1 MVLFSDYTYIVNINR
16 AMPSSQRQQ
25 RKTDSKHSSSD
36 VVKAKSTSNSNVL
49 ILGIAFAA
57 LILYVLYQSISVYN
71 KDRMYNDFD

>member
-1 MVLFSDYTYIVNINR
+1 MVL
-16 AMPSSQRQQ
+16 SQRQQ

>member
-1 MVLFSDYTYIVNINR
+1 MVLFLDFTYIVNIYR
-16 AMPSSQRQQ
+16 AMVSSQRQQ